1 MHEFFNNFKERVSSI
16 HFFRTMLRKEN
27 RFFKDMLE
35 NIMAYK
41 KQLIIIGI
49 MFLCA
54 FMFLVSTMFTKE
66 TVDHAKTAPYAA
78 LKFVE
83 QNLKSPSTAKFSRNP
98 YVDKK
103 DDNVFVSLSE
113 KIVIPSVC
121 PPLTAYNSTFVFDS
135 LYTT

>member
-1 MHEFFNNFKERVSSI
+1 
-16 HFFRTMLRKEN
+16 
-27 RFFKDMLE
+27 
-35 NIMAYK
+35 
-41 KQLIIIGI
+41 

-103 DDNVFVSLSE
+103 DDNVF
-113 KIVIPSVC
+113 IVKSYVD
-121 PPLTAYNSTFVFDS
+121 AQNSFGAMIRENYEVKLRYDESTRSWILIDLKFN
-135 LYTT
+135 